1 MGVIGPDDG
10 SVPGDIGGY
19 DLEFDGDDDCGGDDF
34 GDDDCG
40 GDMNTGFNLLASP
53 QRVQKVELDY
63 CKKAKKVDVKQ
74 LKGALWQRVGAQNS
88 DADAVAADAES
99 NGSDAST
106 GKELSFHD
114 TVQAVAETQNA
125 NVTTPFYF
133 ICMLHLAN
141 EHGLELVGK
150 DDLQDFGIIAHND

>member
-1 MGVIGPDDG
+1 M
-10 SVPGDIGGY
+10 GGY
-19 DLEFDGDDDCGGDDF
+19 DLGYGSDDCGGDDGDF
-34 GDDDCG
+34 GGEDYGGDDAA
-40 GDMNTGFNLLASP
+40 GFNMLPSP

-74 LKGALWQRVGAQNS
+74 LKGALWQRVGTTA
-88 DADAVAADAES
+88 DADGGAADGES
-99 NGSDAST
+99 SGTEAGEASSGK

-150 DDLQDFGIIAHND
+150 EDLQDFGIIAHND